1 MCALGLAR
9 KRKPLPSAQCAVGTT
24 SAVEAGDGKPC
35 PHPPA
40 HGNILSCLED
50 GQASRG
56 LEAPV
61 TGGLRS
67 LQNLLGEVDFP
78 LCFLL
83 LMVV

>member
-1 MCALGLAR
+1 MCALGLAQ
-9 KRKPLPSAQCAVGTT
+9 KGKPLPSAQCAVGAT

-56 LEAPV
+56 HAPV
-61 TGGLRS
+61 AGGPQEPLQFTGR
-67 LQNLLGEVDFP
+67 
-78 LCFLL
+78 C
-83 LMVV
+83 